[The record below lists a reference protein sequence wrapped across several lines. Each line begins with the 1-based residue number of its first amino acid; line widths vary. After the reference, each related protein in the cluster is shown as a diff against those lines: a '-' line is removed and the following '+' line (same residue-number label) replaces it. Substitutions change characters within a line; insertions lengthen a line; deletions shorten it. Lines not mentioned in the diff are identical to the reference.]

1 MRPGLAGMAV
11 RKRALAMF
19 KSIRSDPR
27 MKLWTEED
35 IATAS
40 VDLREVEA
48 LVDKCGAL
56 LAGKHPA
63 QGAAIGKLM
72 ALWLLG
78 HDDDMREGLFT
89 NQISQVREL
98 IEGRE

>member
-1 MRPGLAGMAV
+1 MQPGVSRDGYP
-11 RKRALAMF
+11 KALAMF

-27 MKLWTEED
+27 MKRWTEED

-56 LAGKHPA
+56 LTGSILVSKAP
-63 QGAAIGKLM
+63 QS
-72 ALWLLG
+72 
-78 HDDDMREGLFT
+78 E
-89 NQISQVREL
+89 S
-98 IEGRE
+98 